1 MVEQT
6 FIPVY
11 AVGLGFRDETFV
23 DYAKTFT
30 PRNSSGEDPGN
41 FDAVQDFMH
50 VMQERMEYTGGNA
63 VINFVGVDLDALHD
77 VFTETGH
84 ADSAKFIK
92 ELMKIPP
99 DELGDAIICIMA
111 EDKPPT
117 SMEEE
122 SLLMQLE
129 VNAEPFPK
137 EL

>member
-1 MVEQT
+1 MAERT
-6 FIPVY
+6 YILIY
-11 AVGLGFRDETFV
+11 AVGLGFRNETYV

-30 PRNSSGEDPGN
+30 ARNPSGEDPGN
-41 FDAVQDFMH
+41 FVAVQDFMRI
-50 VMQERMEYTGGNA
+50 MQERLEYTQGNA
-63 VINFVGVDLDALHD
+63 VINLVGVDLDSLHD

-92 ELMKIPP
+92 ELMSLPP
-99 DELGDAIICIMA
+99 DELEDAIICIMT
-111 EDKPPT
+111 EDNPPT
-117 SMEEE
+117 RMEEE